1 MLKTILFICISLLLL
16 AYGILKERRKKRYTK
31 FMEHL
36 KKARELMEEYAREMP
51 EGNVRPILECL
62 EAALDNADEKH
73 MQEAAL
79 LLLLNLAKIDM
90 TIMKSKMAME
100 IERRCKGS

>member
-16 AYGILKERRKKRYTK
+16 AYGILDARRKKRHDK

-36 KKARELMEEYAREMP
+36 KKARELMEECAREMP
-51 EGNVRPILECL
+51 EGNVRPVLETL
-62 EAALDNADEKH
+62 ELALNSADEDH
-73 MQEAAL
+73 MQEAVL
-79 LLLLNLAKIDM
+79 LSLLNLAKIDM
-90 TIMKSKMAME
+90 KIMKSQLARE